1 MIKGYNSNV
10 KQSLHQERN
19 KAMLVKEFLDVSY
32 IHPMWKMEIKQ
43 WNSDS
48 GCYDSMVYRSL
59 NDYTDDFDGY
69 EIDSIDIRSGSIEIV
84 V

>member
-1 MIKGYNSNV
+1 
-10 KQSLHQERN
+10 
-19 KAMLVKEFLDVSY
+19 
-32 IHPMWKMEIKQ
+32 MWKMEIKQ

-48 GCYDSMVYRSL
+48 GRYDSMVYRSL
-59 NDYTDDFDGY
+59 NDYTDDFDDY

>member
-1 MIKGYNSNV
+1 
-10 KQSLHQERN
+10 
-19 KAMLVKEFLDVSY
+19 MLVKEFLDVAY

-48 GCYDSMVYRSL
+48 GRYDSMVYRSL
-59 NDYTDDFDGY
+59 NDYTDDFDDY

>member
-1 MIKGYNSNV
+1 MIKGYNRST
-10 KQSLHQERN
+10 KERN

-32 IHPMWKMEIKQ
+32 INPMWKMEIKQ

-48 GCYDSMVYRSL
+48 GRYDSMVYRSL
-59 NDYTDDFDGY
+59 NDYTDDFDDY

>member
-19 KAMLVKEFLDVSY
+19 KAMLVKEFLDVAY

-48 GCYDSMVYRSL
+48 GRYDSMVYRSL
-59 NDYTDDFDGY
+59 NDYTDDFDDY

>member
-1 MIKGYNSNV
+1 
-10 KQSLHQERN
+10 
-19 KAMLVKEFLDVSY
+19 MLVKEFLDVAY

-48 GCYDSMVYRSL
+48 GRYDSMVYRSL
-59 NDYTDDFDGY
+59 NDYTDDFDDY
-69 EIDSIDIRSGSIEIV
+69 EIDSIDIRNGSIEIV